1 MSVRRS
7 GRPAQAFLLLL
18 LFDAVLRLGGLQ
30 RALRLARR
38 LGAVSERASD
48 WRTDDT
54 DAVAHGVAM
63 AAAFYPRRALCLEQS
78 LALFVAL
85 GRAGAPAKL
94 RIGVRPLPFVAHAW
108 VEIDGIAINEAPD
121 IIAQLTPFP
130 GLGG

>member
-7 GRPAQAFLLLL
+7 ARPGQAFLLLV

-38 LGAVSERASD
+38 LGASEQASV
-48 WRTDDT
+48 WHGDDT
-54 DAVAHGVAM
+54 NAVAHGVAM

-78 LALFVAL
+78 LALYVAL

>member
-1 MSVRRS
+1 MSVRRCA
-7 GRPAQAFLLLL
+7 RPGQAFLLLV

-38 LGAVSERASD
+38 LGASERASVWHD
-48 WRTDDT
+48 DDT
-54 DAVAHGVAM
+54 NAVAHGVAM

-78 LALFVAL
+78 LALYVAL

>member
-1 MSVRRS
+1 MSVRRAA
-7 GRPAQAFLLLL
+7 RPGQAFLLLL
-18 LFDAVLRLGGLQ
+18 LFDAALRLGGLE

-38 LGAVSERASD
+38 LGARDAD
-48 WRTDDT
+48 TGWRRDDT
-54 DAVAHGVAM
+54 DAVAHGVAT

-85 GRAGAPAKL
+85 RRARAPAKL

-121 IIAQLTPFP
+121 VIAQLTPFP
-130 GLGG
+130 GVGG

>member
-7 GRPAQAFLLLL
+7 ARPGQAFLLLV

-38 LGAVSERASD
+38 LGASEQATV
-48 WRTDDT
+48 WRGDDT
-54 DAVAHGVAM
+54 NTVAHGVAM

-78 LALFVAL
+78 LALYVAL

-108 VEIDGIAINEAPD
+108 VEVDGIAINEAPD